1 MTRKGSKYGRC
12 LLLLQADLLPQLHTC
27 NTYQAIEEIHYRYN
41 VLTTKGL
48 RCIDSE
54 VK

>member
-1 MTRKGSKYGRC
+1 MTRKGSKSGRC

-27 NTYQAIEEIHYRYN
+27 STYQAIEEIHYRYN
-41 VLTTKGL
+41 VLTTKVL
-48 RCIDSE
+48 RCIDGE